1 MSALKGLL
9 ITADRFPPERS
20 DVKVLWAQE
29 MVSRGYQ
36 LDWIMQSRQVLA
48 KPALKSYGSGHVLL
62 APMNAGNRLW
72 HRLHKHWQAIRNE
85 CRVFGQ
91 LRKTRYDF
99 VLVRDKSIAA
109 LLARCAAWR
118 TKTPCLF
125 WLSFPFPENS
135 LYRARQGVA
144 RYPLLYRL
152 RGHVQFCLLYRVLL
166 PRMDHVFVTSEQMKR
181 DLIAYGIPAS
191 RISAFSM
198 GIDAARMQ
206 ASQAA
211 EVVAGRYTLVYLGA
225 MDRAREMDF
234 LLRVLQRIHK
244 TEPKA
249 RLLMV
254 GCSENE
260 ADMQWLHAEAIRLG
274 VANAVEFTGQLP
286 QQEAWLRVRE
296 ARVAFSPFKPSKVLD
311 SASPT
316 KLVEYLYLGVPTVA
330 NEHPEQ
336 SRVIDE
342 SGCGKAVPWEEPA
355 FVEAALQLLSLDD
368 ADWHALSARG
378 QQWAMQHRSYDAIAT
393 RLHAVLEQVI
403 KE

>member
-1 MSALKGLL
+1 MNAPKGLL

-20 DVKVLWAQE
+20 DVKVLWVQE

-36 LDWIMQSRQVLA
+36 LDWIMQSREALS
-48 KPALKSYGSGHVLL
+48 KPGLKPYGSGHVLL
-62 APMNAGNRLW
+62 APMNAGSHLW

-85 CRVFGQ
+85 FKVFGQ
-91 LRKTRYDF
+91 LRSTRYDF

-144 RYPLLYRL
+144 RYPWLYRL
-152 RGHVQFCLLYRVLL
+152 RGHIQFWLLYRILL
-166 PRMDHVFVTSEQMKR
+166 PRMDHVFVTSEQMQR
-181 DLIAYGIPAS
+181 DLVSYGILET

-198 GIDAARMQ
+198 GIDVRSMRVA
-206 ASQAA
+206 QAA
-211 EVVAGRYTLVYLGA
+211 DVIAGRYTLVYLGA

-234 LLRVLQRIHK
+234 VLRVLQRIRQF
-244 TEPKA
+244 EPRA
-249 RLLMV
+249 HLLMV

-260 ADMQWLHAEAIRLG
+260 ADMRWLYDEAVKLDVIDS
-274 VANAVEFTGQLP
+274 VEFTGHLP
-286 QQEAWLRVRE
+286 QQAAWRRVRE
-296 ARVAFSPFKPSKVLD
+296 ARVAFSPFKPSQVLN

-316 KLVEYLYLGVPTVA
+316 KLAEYLCLGIPSVA

-336 SRVIDE
+336 SQVIAE
-342 SGCGKAVPWEEPA
+342 SGCGQSVPWDEQA
-355 FVEAALQLLSLDD
+355 FAEAALQLL
-368 ADWHALSARG
+368 ALNDSAWQQLSVRG
-378 QQWAMQHRSYDAIAT
+378 QEWAVQHRSYDAIAS
-393 RLHAVLEQVI
+393 RLHDVLTQVI